1 MKNLLNA
8 IVVGSLG
15 AASLP
20 GPLVHAADYPNK
32 SIRMLVGFAAGGGTD
47 TVARVFGQRLSESL
61 GQTVVIDNRA
71 GVGGNLAA
79 QMTARA
85 PADGYTIH
93 IVASSFAT
101 NPSLYTAPGYDPVRD
116 FAPVSLVASTPYVL
130 EVAPAFPGKTV
141 KDFIAL
147 AKAQPGKFS
156 YASGGT
162 GSPSHLGV
170 ELMKSMAGI
179 DLLHVPYKG
188 GGQALTDL
196 IGGQVTVYLDPIILS
211 VPYLKAGRT
220 RALAVTSSRRSPV
233 LPDVPTVAE
242 SGLPGYE
249 IIGWYAV
256 FAPAATP
263 PAVVNV
269 LNTHVKKVLQSSEIK
284 ERFLG
289 MGLEPIGAGP
299 DELRRFMQTEIVKWD
314 KVVKTSGA
322 KVD

>member
-1 MKNLLNA
+1 MKNVLNLVSA
-8 IVVGSLG
+8 VTLAVISTLG
-15 AASLP
+15 TA
-20 GPLVHAADYPNK
+20 VHAADYPSK
-32 SIRMLVGFAAGGGTD
+32 PIRMLVGFAAGGGTD
-47 TVARVFGQRLSESL
+47 SVARVFGQRLSESL
-61 GQTVVIDNRA
+61 GQTVVIDNRP
-71 GVGGNLAA
+71 GVGGNMAA

-85 PADGYTIH
+85 PGDGYTIH

-101 NPSLYTAPGYDPVRD
+101 NPSLYKDPGYDPVKE
-116 FAPVSLVASTPYVL
+116 FAPVSLVATTPYVL

-196 IGGQVTVYLDPIILS
+196 IGGQVTLYLDPIILS
-211 VPYLKAGRT
+211 VPYLKANRT
-220 RALAVTSSRRSPV
+220 RALAVTSTRRSPV

-263 PAVVNV
+263 QPIVNT
-269 LNTHVKKVLQSSEIK
+269 LNTHITKVLQAPEMK

-299 DELRRFMQTEIVKWD
+299 AELRRFMQTEIVKWD
-314 KVVKTSGA
+314 KVIKTSGA